1 MRRIRLY
8 SRLLLSDFKDKIYRR
23 KTRPPLQILQTQ
35 AESLYDENL
44 DLKSRVNI
52 LQQHLTMQKTQN
64 KLLNQELEKQ
74 HDIVKRVV
82 LNEGGK
88 NQEAVLLLSLK
99 RELDKALKLIAD
111 KDQEI
116 DKLKKSIKIT
126 RVIEIDVSIKYN
138 RFLIIRKKGKLTC
151 RNAQD

>member
-1 MRRIRLY
+1 
-8 SRLLLSDFKDKIYRR
+8 
-23 KTRPPLQILQTQ
+23 
-35 AESLYDENL
+35 
-44 DLKSRVNI
+44 
-52 LQQHLTMQKTQN
+52 MQKTQN